1 MKIALLVILA
11 LISVVLV
18 LVVMLQQGDSNGLS
32 ALGGGSDTSFGKK
45 KSKGYDDKLSR
56 LTVISAIAFLVV
68 NLILVVIM

>member
-18 LVVMLQQGDSNGLS
+18 LVVMLQQGESSGLT
-32 ALGGGSDTSFGKK
+32 ALGGGSDSSFGKK

-56 LTVISAIAFLVV
+56 LTVIAAIAFLIV

>member
-18 LVVMLQQGDSNGLS
+18 TVVMLQQGESSGLT
-32 ALGGGSDTSFGKK
+32 ALGGGSDSSFGKK